1 MPSAIAPTHLRNCL
15 HAVLAKPMLGKTQSM
30 VFDQASR
37 PLALYLHW
45 PFCRAKCPY
54 CDFNSYVSNDVDTK
68 IFGDALCSE
77 MTHMASLMPSR
88 PPLSSLFFGGG
99 TPSLMPPALVERL
112 IRHAEDLFGFVVD
125 IEITAEAN
133 PTSVEAE
140 AMLGFQK
147 AGVNRVSMG
156 VQSLDDASLKFLGRE
171 HSAAD
176 ALQALDKVIK
186 AFDRVSIDLIY
197 ALPDQSLKAW
207 QAMLGQVLSFELG
220 HLSLYQLTIETGT
233 VFHTRQRRGEV
244 MALNDD
250 RAADLYEMTQQ
261 MTNAAGLPSYEI
273 SNHAAPGQACRHNL
287 TYWQAG
293 DWLGVGPGAHG
304 RFALFDQAKNLA
316 IRNATVTRR
325 NPAGWLDA
333 VAIKGHGIDE
343 IQINSPADWADE
355 MLMMGLR
362 LKNGIDLGVIENLC
376 GPCDDWLYGDG
387 VEQAIAAG
395 WLQRMP
401 NQSTLTASD
410 DGRLRLNH
418 ILSTILR

>member
-1 MPSAIAPTHLRNCL
+1 M
-15 HAVLAKPMLGKTQSM
+15 AVKAQSV

-37 PLALYLHW
+37 PFALYLHW

-54 CDFNSYVSNDVDTK
+54 CDFNSHVSNDVDIK
-68 IFGDALCSE
+68 IFGDALCAE

-99 TPSLMPPALVERL
+99 TPSLMPPILVERL
-112 IRHAEDLFGFVVD
+112 IRHAQDSFGFTDD

-156 VQSLDDASLKFLGRE
+156 VQSLDDAGLKFLGRE

-176 ALQALDKVIK
+176 ALQALDKVNK

-197 ALPDQSLKAW
+197 ALPNQSQKAW
-207 QAMLGQVLSFELG
+207 QAMLGQALSLGLG

-244 MALNDD
+244 MALDDD

-273 SNHAAPGQACRHNL
+273 SNHAALGQECRHNL

-304 RFALFDQAKNLA
+304 RFALFNQAKNLA

-333 VAIKGHGIDE
+333 VATKGHGIDE
-343 IQINSPADWADE
+343 VQIDSPTDWASE
-355 MLMMGLR
+355 MVMMGLR
-362 LKNGIDLGVIENLC
+362 LTNGIDLGVIESLC
-376 GPCDDWLYGDG
+376 GPCDDWLDGGG

-395 WLQRMP
+395 WLQRMLNP
-401 NQSTLTASD
+401 PRLMASD

-418 ILSTILR
+418 ILSIILR